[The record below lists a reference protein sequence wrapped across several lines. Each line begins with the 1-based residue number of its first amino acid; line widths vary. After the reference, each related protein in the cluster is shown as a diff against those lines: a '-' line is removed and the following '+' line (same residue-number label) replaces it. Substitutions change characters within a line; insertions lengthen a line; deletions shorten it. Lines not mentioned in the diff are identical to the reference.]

1 MSLNRAKELNTSA
14 LRKIAADM
22 SNLIESLDS
31 RELHFEGEEVD
42 TDVQHDPKAPV
53 GIPFSAIYN
62 TKGFKEAHLQTYLT
76 GCPIRVRV
84 LEVERFTSTTKVPSL
99 HVYTIELTH
108 GEFTWQVKRKFKHFQ
123 EFHRELLRYKAF
135 IRIPIPTRRHTVRRQ
150 TIKRGEVIQM
160 PSLPRTSENMV
171 REEHLSS
178 RRKQLEEYITNLL
191 KMPMYRNYHGTV
203 SNE

>member
-14 LRKIAADM
+14 LRRIAADM
-22 SNLIESLDS
+22 SNIIESLDS
-31 RELHFEGEEVD
+31 RELHLEGEEVD
-42 TDVQHDPKAPV
+42 TDVQHDPKAP
-53 GIPFSAIYN
+53 AIYN
-62 TKGFKEAHLQTYLT
+62 TKGFKETLLQIYLT

-150 TIKRGEVIQM
+150 TIKRGEARQM
-160 PSLPRTSENMV
+160 PSLPRTSENMA

-178 RRKQLEEYITNLL
+178 RRKQLEDYLTNLL

-203 SNE
+203 LPLSQP